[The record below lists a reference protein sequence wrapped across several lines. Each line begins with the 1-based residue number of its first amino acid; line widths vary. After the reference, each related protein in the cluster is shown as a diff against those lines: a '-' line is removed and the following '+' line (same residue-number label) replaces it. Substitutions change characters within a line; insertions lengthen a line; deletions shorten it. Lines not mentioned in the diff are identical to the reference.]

1 MLMKTN
7 KVVIVFSSV
16 SSESEAERISKQL
29 VTERLAG
36 CVQRMPISSI
46 YRWKGEIESASEWL
60 LIIKTNKKLG
70 ERLISR
76 IKQLHS
82 YELPEIVTFDVTG
95 GLPEYLNW
103 VISETE

>member
-1 MLMKTN
+1 MKTK

-16 SSESEAERISKQL
+16 GSEAEAKRISKQL
-29 VTERLAG
+29 VNEKLAA

-46 YRWKGEIESASEWL
+46 YRWKGKIESASEWL
-60 LIIKTNKKLG
+60 LIIKTNKKLR
-70 ERLISR
+70 EKLILR

-82 YELPEIVTFDVTG
+82 YELPEIVSFYVTG